1 MTPELIRII
10 VAIAGV
16 IAVFAALLMWWMN
29 RTPHVER
36 DESGVLPLF
45 GGVDSPAGGETD
57 VGIMD
62 GGTVRRQVAYGK
74 PVVRDG
80 TAASPPFSPRH
91 VSRENA
97 RQIPHEVS
105 EDGLADTPTDIVPEH
120 RRAPRATSSE
130 HPQTAQ
136 QPRRNTHLASSAVRE
151 FVTGGA
157 PAPQRHP
164 PETAVMSESGVP
176 GTMVEG
182 QLLRFSIP
190 AEGTLQFL
198 PGRFEIAS
206 GFDSGREIRFV
217 RVPGPHELEVTFGRS
232 EGELYRHVQLRDQ
245 TVSRAHAK
253 MRLVDGVW
261 MLMNHSNTNPVV
273 HNGIELGDGAEQEL
287 DDGDRIEMG
296 EVLFTFRSR

>member
-16 IAVFAALLMWWMN
+16 IAVFAAVLMWWMN

-36 DESGVLPLF
+36 NESGVLPLF
-45 GGVDSPAGGETD
+45 GGVDSEWESEPD

-62 GGTVRRQVAYGK
+62 GGTVRLQTPYER
-74 PVVRDG
+74 P
-80 TAASPPFSPRH
+80 TTPSAASLTA
-91 VSRENA
+91 V
-97 RQIPHEVS
+97 
-105 EDGLADTPTDIVPEH
+105 PTVV
-120 RRAPRATSSE
+120 TSSDALIDVRQDVSPE
-130 HPQTAQ
+130 DKPDISPENPRKHRQKTAGSPKTAQ
-136 QPRRNTHLASSAVRE
+136 TPRRNVKVANSAVRE

-157 PAPQRHP
+157 PAPQSHP
-164 PETAVMSESGVP
+164 PETAVVSQTGVP

-198 PGRFEIAS
+198 PGRLEIAS

-232 EGELYRHVQLRDQ
+232 EGELYRHIQLRDQ
-245 TVSRAHAK
+245 TVSRAHAR
-253 MRLVDGVW
+253 MRLKDGRW
-261 MLMNHSNTNPVV
+261 MLMNQSHTNPVV
-273 HNGIELGDGAEQEL
+273 RNGVVLEEGSEQEL